1 MGLEDHGEDVFREA
15 AQGRFILNFYGPLGT
30 GNRGMIACATC
41 LD

>member
-1 MGLEDHGEDVFREA
+1 MFFVKLQ
-15 AQGRFILNFYGPLGT
+15 QGRFILNFYGPLGA